1 MQKHMIMSSRGPWDE
16 VCGAPGV
23 HGIRPRMVVG
33 LHVQKQMSSTGPW
46 HEAGGAPGPAWD
58 EATAGGAPG
67 PAWDKSRYFVRVIC
81 EAAHEHQ
88 GPMG

>member
-1 MQKHMIMSSRGPWDE
+1 MRLAGRQGGDGM
-16 VCGAPGV
+16 
-23 HGIRPRMVVG
+23 RPRMVVG
-33 LHVQKQMSSTGPW
+33 LFVQKHMSSRGPW

-58 EATAGGAPG
+58 E
-67 PAWDKSRYFVRVIC
+67 SRYFIRVIC

>member
-1 MQKHMIMSSRGPWDE
+1 MQKHMIMSSRGPWGE

-33 LHVQKQMSSTGPW
+33 LHVQKQMSSRGPW

-58 EATAGGAPG
+58 E
-67 PAWDKSRYFVRVIC
+67 SRYFIRVIC

>member
-1 MQKHMIMSSRGPWDE
+1 MVVGLCVQKHMIMSSRGPWDE

-58 EATAGGAPG
+58 
-67 PAWDKSRYFVRVIC
+67 KSRYFVRVIC